1 MLNRRHIRVK
11 VLQAIYAH
19 FQSGND
25 DMVAEEK
32 NLLLSMD
39 KIYDL
44 YLYQLAFLVELQH
57 EAYKERG
64 DSKGKYFPTEDDL
77 MPETNF
83 TRSKAVNAITKNET
97 LLNLLK
103 THKISWSANTD
114 QMNKI
119 FRRIRNTEEYKK
131 YFRLPQTSLE
141 DDIEFLQFI
150 YKNYVFDNEFVE
162 TYYEELNIH
171 WYDDIFVVNPAV
183 SKTFKHIVEEGPKG
197 PVAHLIPL
205 YKEKIEDIEFALE
218 LFRKVIS
225 NSNEYEAWIQDKAQN
240 WELERIAVMDIMLMK
255 MAICEVLNFENIP
268 IKVSLNEYIELAKSF
283 STPKS
288 SVFINGILDKLV
300 ADLKEQG
307 KVVKTGRGLVDN

>member
-19 FQSGND
+19 FQSGNEEL
-25 DMVAEEK
+25 VAEEK

-57 EAYKERG
+57 QAYKERD

-83 TRSKAVNAITKNET
+83 TRSKAVNAITKSET

-103 THKISWSANTD
+103 TQKISWSANTD

-183 SKTFKHIVEEGPKG
+183 SKTIKNIVEEGPKG
-197 PVAHLIPL
+197 PDAQLVPL
-205 YKEKIEDIEFALE
+205 YKEKEEDREFALE

-225 NSNEYEAWIQDKAQN
+225 NSHEYEEWIQNKAQN

-268 IKVSLNEYIELAKSF
+268 VKVSLNEYIELAKSF

>member
-19 FQSGND
+19 FQSGSEKQE
-25 DMVAEEK
+25 VEEN
-32 NLLLSMD
+32 NLLQSME

-57 EAYKERG
+57 EAYKERE
-64 DSKGKYFPTEDDL
+64 DAKSKHFPTEDDL

-83 TRSKAVNAITKNET
+83 TRSKAVNAITKSEE
-97 LLNLLK
+97 LLQLLK
-103 THKISWSANTD
+103 SKKISWSPNTD

-119 FRRIRNTEEYKK
+119 FRKIRNTDEYKK
-131 YFRLPQTSLE
+131 YFRLPQTTLE
-141 DDIEFLQFI
+141 DDIEFLQHI
-150 YKNYVFDNEFVE
+150 YKTYVFDNEFVE
-162 TYYEELNIH
+162 SYYEELNIH

-183 SKTFKHIVEEGPKG
+183 SKTIKNIEEDKN
-197 PVAHLIPL
+197 VTLLPL
-205 YKEKIEDIEFALE
+205 YKERDEDRQFALD
-218 LFRKVIS
+218 LFRKVILHS
-225 NSNEYEAWIQDKAQN
+225 GEYEEWIKNKAQN

-255 MAICEVLNFENIP
+255 MAICEVLNFENVP

-300 ADLKEQG
+300 AELKEQG
-307 KVVKTGRGLVDN
+307 KVVKSGRGLIDN

>member
-19 FQSGND
+19 FQTGD
-25 DMVAEEK
+25 EKQDAEEK

-57 EAYKERG
+57 EAYKERE
-64 DSKGKYFPTEDDL
+64 DARSKHFPTPDDL

-83 TRSKAVNAITKNET
+83 TRNRALNAITKSEE
-97 LLNLLK
+97 LLALLK
-103 THKISWSANTD
+103 SKKISWSANND

-119 FRRIRNTEEYKK
+119 FRRIRNTDEYKK
-131 YFRLPQTSLE
+131 YFRLPQTTLE
-141 DDIEFLQFI
+141 DDVEFIQFI
-150 YKNYVFDNEFVE
+150 YKTYVFDNDFVE
-162 TYYEELNIH
+162 GYYEELNIH

-183 SKTFKHIVEEGPKG
+183 SKTIKHIEEDK
-197 PVAHLIPL
+197 PVTLLPL
-205 YKEKIEDIEFALE
+205 YKEKDEDREFAIE
-218 LFRKVIS
+218 LFRKVIRFS
-225 NSNEYEAWIQDKAQN
+225 DEYEEWIKQKAQN

-255 MAICEVLNFENIP
+255 MAICEVLNFENVP

-300 ADLKEQG
+300 AELKENG
-307 KVVKTGRGLVDN
+307 KIKKSGRGLIDN

>member
-11 VLQAIYAH
+11 VLQAIYSH
-19 FQSGND
+19 FQSGSEQL
-25 DMVAEEK
+25 VAEED

-57 EAYKERG
+57 EAYKER
-64 DSKGKYFPTEDDL
+64 DEAKSKYFPTEDDL

-83 TRSKAVNAITKNET
+83 TRSRALNDITKSET
-97 LLNLLK
+97 LLKLLETK
-103 THKISWSANTD
+103 KISWSSQSD

-119 FRRIRNTEEYKK
+119 FRRIRNTDEYKK
-131 YFRLPQTSLE
+131 YFRLPQTNME
-141 DDIEFLQFI
+141 DDIEFLQHI
-150 YKNYVFDNEFVE
+150 YKTYVFDNEFVE

-183 SKTFKHIVEEGPKG
+183 SKTIKHLQEDQEVQ
-197 PVAHLIPL
+197 LLPL
-205 YKEKIEDIEFALE
+205 YKEREEDRQFAID
-218 LFRKVIS
+218 LFRKVILHS
-225 NSNEYEAWIQDKAQN
+225 DEYEEWIKNKAQN

-255 MAICEVLNFENIP
+255 MAICEVLNFENVP

-300 ADLKEQG
+300 VELKDNG
-307 KVVKTGRGLVDN
+307 KIVKTGRGLIDN

>member
-19 FQSGND
+19 FQSGSEKQE
-25 DMVAEEK
+25 VEEN
-32 NLLLSMD
+32 NLLQSME

-44 YLYQLAFLVELQH
+44 YLYQLAFLFELQH
-57 EAYKERG
+57 EAFKERE
-64 DSKGKYFPTEDDL
+64 DAKSKHFPTEDDL
-77 MPETNF
+77 MPQTNF
-83 TRSKAVNAITKNET
+83 TRSRAVNAITQSEE
-97 LLNLLK
+97 LQQLLK
-103 THKISWSANTD
+103 SKKISWSANSD

-131 YFRLPQTSLE
+131 YFRLPQTTLE
-141 DDIEFLQFI
+141 DDIEFLQYI
-150 YKNYVFDNEFVE
+150 YKTYVFDNEFVE
-162 TYYEELNIH
+162 GYYEELNIH

-183 SKTFKHIVEEGPKG
+183 SKTIKNIEEDK
-197 PVAHLIPL
+197 PVTLLPL
-205 YKEKIEDIEFALE
+205 YKEREEDRQFALD
-218 LFRKVIS
+218 LFRKVILHS
-225 NSNEYEAWIQDKAQN
+225 DEYEEWIKNKAQN

-255 MAICEVLNFENIP
+255 MAICEVLNFENVP

-300 ADLKEQG
+300 AELKEQG
-307 KVVKTGRGLVDN
+307 KVVKSGRGLIDN

>member
-19 FQSGND
+19 FQSGTEKQE
-25 DMVAEEK
+25 VEEK
-32 NLLLSMD
+32 NLLESME

-44 YLYQLAFLVELQH
+44 YLYQLAFLHELQH
-57 EAYKERG
+57 EAYKERE
-64 DSKGKYFPTEDDL
+64 DAKSKHFPTADDL
-77 MPETNF
+77 LPDTSF
-83 TRSKAVNAITKNET
+83 TRSRALNAITKSEELT
-97 LLNLLK
+97 GLLK
-103 THKISWSANTD
+103 SKKISWSANSD

-131 YFRLPQTSLE
+131 YFRLPQTTLE

-150 YKNYVFDNEFVE
+150 YKNFVFDNEFVE
-162 TYYEELNIH
+162 GYYEELNIH

-183 SKTFKHIVEEGPKG
+183 SKTIKNIEEDKT
-197 PVAHLIPL
+197 VALLPL
-205 YKEKIEDIEFALE
+205 YKEREEDRQFAID
-218 LFRKVIS
+218 LFRKVILHS
-225 NSNEYEAWIQDKAQN
+225 DEYEEWIKNKAQN

-255 MAICEVLNFENIP
+255 MAICEVLNFENVP

-300 ADLKEQG
+300 AELKDQG
-307 KVVKTGRGLVDN
+307 KIVKSGRGLIDN

>member
-11 VLQAIYAH
+11 VLQAIYSH
-19 FQSGND
+19 FQSGSEQLT
-25 DMVAEEK
+25 AEEN
-32 NLLLSMD
+32 NLLQSME

-44 YLYQLAFLVELQH
+44 YLYQLAFLVELQN
-57 EAYKERG
+57 EAYKER
-64 DSKGKYFPTEDDL
+64 DEAKSKYFPTEDDL
-77 MPETNF
+77 LPQTNF
-83 TRSKAVNAITKNET
+83 TRSKAVNAITKNEI
-97 LLNLLK
+97 LGKLLK
-103 THKISWSANTD
+103 EKKISWSVNTD

-119 FRRIRNTEEYKK
+119 FRRIRGTEEYKK
-131 YFRLPQTSLE
+131 YFRLPQTSME
-141 DDIEFLQFI
+141 DDIEFLQHI

-162 TYYEELNIH
+162 GYYEELNIH

-183 SKTFKHIVEEGPKG
+183 SKTIKNLQEDKEVE
-197 PVAHLIPL
+197 LLPL
-205 YKEKIEDIEFALE
+205 YKDREEDREFALE
-218 LFRKVIS
+218 LFRKVIRHS
-225 NSNEYEAWIQDKAQN
+225 DEYEEWIKNKAQN

-300 ADLKEQG
+300 AELKADG
-307 KVVKTGRGLVDN
+307 KVVKTGRGLIDN